1 MILVTG
7 GLGYIGSHMA
17 AILLANGHDVILVD
31 NLCNSKMEVLE
42 RLEYMAGRYVTFIR
56 LDVRNTPALQRTIEQ
71 YGVTAVVHTASTK
84 SIPDS
89 MVQPLDFY
97 NNNVT
102 CTTSVLRA
110 MQRTSIKTLVFCSSL
125 AIYGADQ
132 DEPVTEQTPFKPTT
146 PYAKSLQMSEQI
158 VADIA
163 HFESEWR
170 VAMMRFSNIG
180 GAFPTGVLGEWP
192 TSLPSNLMPYL
203 VQLARH
209 ERDTLEIYGD
219 QYATKDG
226 TGVRDYLHIMDAV
239 EANMHALGWLFNQHE
254 CIETFNICTG
264 KGSSVKE
271 VADVFTK
278 VTQQAMPQHISPARE
293 GDVGRLIG
301 NPDKAKQILQWQ
313 SKRSVEDIA
322 TDLWRFY
329 QFAKPLTS

>member
-71 YGVTAVVHTASTK
+71 YAVTAVVHCAGNK

-89 MVQPLDFY
+89 VNQPLDFY

-102 CTTSVLRA
+102 CTTSILRA
-110 MQRTSIKTLVFCSSL
+110 MQRTSVKTLIYCSSL
-125 AIYGADQ
+125 AVYGADQ
-132 DEPVTEQTPFKPTT
+132 AESVDEDTVFSMAS

-158 VADIA
+158 VKDVAQADTHWRIA
-163 HFESEWR
+163 I
-170 VAMMRFSNIG
+170 MRYGNVG
-180 GAFPTGVLGEWP
+180 GAYPTGVLGEWP
-192 TSLPSNLMPYL
+192 SSLPSNIMPYL

-209 ERDTLEIYGD
+209 ERETLEIYGD
-219 QYATKDG
+219 QYTTPDG
-226 TGVRDYLHIMDAV
+226 TGVRDYIHVMDVV
-239 EANMHALGWLFNQHE
+239 EANMHALGWLFNQAQALE
-254 CIETFNICTG
+254 AFNISSG
-264 KGSSVKE
+264 KGTSVRE
-271 VADVFTK
+271 VAKTFTE
-278 VTQQAMPQHISPARE
+278 VTQQPMPEQVVEARS
-293 GDVGRLIG
+293 GDVGSLIG
-301 NPDKAKQILQWQ
+301 NPEKAQKILSWQ
-313 SKRSVEDIA
+313 AKRSVEDMA

-329 QFAKPLTS
+329 QFIRPLN